1 MLILKYVIFIAG
13 LADIDQ
19 VIGDLFSIHVV
30 ISQILTRPD
39 IHRTID
45 LPGISADDL
54 RIQLGGESGGEG
66 RFPEAVGPRIV
77 ISSYDFMMDK
87 GNKKGHPQR
96 G

>member
-30 ISQILTRPD
+30 IGQILTRPD

-66 RFPEAVGPRIV
+66 RLSGSRRPRIV
-77 ISSYDFMMDK
+77 ISSYDFMIQTYE
-87 GNKKGHPQR
+87 KKGHPQR

>member
-30 ISQILTRPD
+30 IGQILTRPD
-39 IHRTID
+39 IHGTID
-45 LPGISADDL
+45 LPGVSADDL

-66 RFPEAVGPRIV
+66 RLSGSRRPKNR
-77 ISSYDFMMDK
+77 DK
-87 GNKKGHPQR
+87 FI
-96 G
+96 